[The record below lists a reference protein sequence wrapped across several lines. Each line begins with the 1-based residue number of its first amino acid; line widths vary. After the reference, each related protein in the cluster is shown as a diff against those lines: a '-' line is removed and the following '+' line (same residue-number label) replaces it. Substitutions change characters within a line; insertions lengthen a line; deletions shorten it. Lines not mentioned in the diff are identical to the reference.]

1 MSGRILTMARAISV
15 LFLLILPLFFLTR
28 VSTPAY
34 AATNDTLNFQA
45 RLQKGAGQIAPD
57 GNYNVRFKLYDAS
70 TGGSLLWTETRDY
83 NGGAPD
89 NRVRVA
95 NGYLSVD
102 LGAITSFPSTIPWD
116 QQLYLTMDIGG
127 TGTSNSWDGEMSPR
141 LSLTAVPYAFN
152 AKTASQL
159 VTTSGALSSTLSIQ
173 APTVGDQTFVIPDQ
187 GAAGTYTLL
196 TGAAANGAYI
206 QLQGSTPGTAQ
217 TGNLNISGKG
227 IFGSSLAVGTAS
239 TTTGTIDL
247 FNSASAYKVSLNIAA
262 QTVANGTV
270 SLPDLA
276 GTSDTFCLVT
286 LANCTG
292 GGGGGANT
300 SLSNIASTNLSAAL
314 NVTSGDLNLTT
325 TTSGNI
331 VLDGAGTINLND
343 SVNINAGAVL
353 GANQTISFTGG
364 NTASRPVSP
373 TEGMLYFDTSTHQLL
388 QYNGTKWVSDRSTA
402 TKIVAMGPTTG
413 CTGTTPT
420 ASQNY
425 DGADYVASSCTSAQ
439 TTINAAIA
447 ALPASGGT
455 VYLMEGT
462 YVIDGAITIPAN
474 VTFTGSGVG
483 TKLIIADSTA
493 TINMVTTSSA
503 GVKITNMMLD
513 GNAANN
519 GSANHQGIYTNVT
532 STPGVIIS
540 DITIQNTRSV
550 AVYANNF
557 NSSTIENSTIKGV
570 TNNSGLYIKG
580 APNAKIVNNTV
591 TSNSSRGID
600 SSSTSG
606 LLISGNTVSSNGNMG
621 ILAGDKVRQSRITL
635 FQATA
640 R

>member
-1 MSGRILTMARAISV
+1 MSGRILTMTRAISV

-152 AKTASQL
+152 AKTASEL
-159 VTTSGALSSTLSIQ
+159 ITTSGALSSTLTLQ
-173 APTVGDQTFVIPDQ
+173 APTVGDQTFQIRDQ
-187 GAAGTYTLL
+187 GAAGSYNLL
-196 TGAAANGAYI
+196 TENEANAGFI
-206 QLQGSTPGTAQ
+206 QLQGSTPGTTQ

-247 FNSASAYKVSLNIAA
+247 FNSSNAYKVSLSIAA
-262 QTVANGTV
+262 QTVGNGTV

-286 LANCTG
+286 LANCSGST
-292 GGGGGANT
+292 GANT

-343 SVNINAGAVL
+343 DVNAAGDVTF
-353 GANQTISFTGG
+353 GGDTPHTISVADATSGTGSSLSVRAG
-364 NTASRPVSP
+364 NA
-373 TEGMLYFDTSTHQLL
+373 
-388 QYNGTKWVSDRSTA
+388 TA
-402 TKIVAMGPTTG
+402 T
-413 CTGTTPT
+413 
-420 ASQNY
+420 
-425 DGADYVASSCTSAQ
+425 
-439 TTINAAIA
+439 
-447 ALPASGGT
+447 
-455 VYLMEGT
+455 
-462 YVIDGAITIPAN
+462 
-474 VTFTGSGVG
+474 GS
-483 TKLIIADSTA
+483 
-493 TINMVTTSSA
+493 
-503 GVKITNMMLD
+503 
-513 GNAANN
+513 
-519 GSANHQGIYTNVT
+519 
-532 STPGVIIS
+532 
-540 DITIQNTRSV
+540 R
-550 AVYANNF
+550 
-557 NSSTIENSTIKGV
+557 
-570 TNNSGLYIKG
+570 
-580 APNAKIVNNTV
+580 
-591 TSNSSRGID
+591 
-600 SSSTSG
+600 
-606 LLISGNTVSSNGNMG
+606 
-621 ILAGDKVRQSRITL
+621 
-635 FQATA
+635 
-640 R
+640 